1 MMIAQENSDTR
12 QFLREVMTTN
22 VTTLLPSATVQD
34 AAHQMK
40 ALNVGSIPI
49 CEGHQLLGM
58 LTDRDIV
65 VRVIAERHNPETQ
78 QVQDVMTPQ
87 VDYCY
92 EDQDVEEAA
101 QVMQDRQVRRLP
113 IINRDNQLVG
123 IVSLGDLA
131 VKANEEKT
139 MAQQALEQISLPAEP
154 RRQVV

>member
-1 MMIAQENSDTR
+1 MMIAKETSDAR
-12 QFLREVMTTN
+12 RFLREVMTTN
-22 VTTLLPSATVQD
+22 VTTLMPSATVQD
-34 AAHQMK
+34 AAQQMK

-49 CEGHQLLGM
+49 CERNQLLGM

-78 QVQDVMTPQ
+78 QIQDVMTPQ

-101 QVMQDRQVRRLP
+101 QIMQDRQIRRLP
-113 IINRDNQLVG
+113 IIDRDNRLVG

-131 VKANEEKT
+131 VKTNEEKT
-139 MAQQALEQISLPAEP
+139 MAQALEQISLPAEP
-154 RRQVV
+154 RRKAI

>member
-1 MMIAQENSDTR
+1 MARADSGAPR
-12 QFLREVMTTN
+12 LLREVMTTD

-34 AAHQMK
+34 AAHYMK
-40 ALNVGSIPI
+40 TLNVGSIPI
-49 CEGHQLLGM
+49 CERNQLVGM

-78 QVQDVMTPQ
+78 QIQDVMTSQ

-101 QVMQDRQVRRLP
+101 QVMQDRQIRRLP
-113 IINRDNQLVG
+113 IIDRDNQLVG

-131 VKANEEKT
+131 VKTNEEKT
-139 MAQQALEQISLPAEP
+139 MAQALEQISLPAGP
-154 RRQVV
+154 RKNVI

>member
-1 MMIAQENSDTR
+1 MAKADSGAR
-12 QFLREVMTTN
+12 RLLREVMTTE

-34 AAHQMK
+34 AAHHMK
-40 ALNVGSIPI
+40 TLNVGSIPI
-49 CEGHQLLGM
+49 CEHNQLVGM

-78 QVQDVMTPQ
+78 QIQDVMTPQ

-101 QVMQDRQVRRLP
+101 QVMQDRQIRRLP
-113 IINRDNQLVG
+113 IIDRDNQLVG

-131 VKANEEKT
+131 VKTNEEKT
-139 MAQQALEQISLPAEP
+139 TAQALEQISLPAEP
-154 RRQVV
+154 SRKVV

>member
-1 MMIAQENSDTR
+1 MAKGNLGAR
-12 QFLREVMTTN
+12 RLLREVMTTN
-22 VTTLLPSATVQD
+22 VATLLPSATVQD
-34 AAHQMK
+34 AAQQMK
-40 ALNVGSIPI
+40 TLNVGSIPI
-49 CEGHQLLGM
+49 CERNQLRGM

-78 QVQDVMTPQ
+78 QIQDVMSPQ

-113 IINRDNQLVG
+113 IVDRDKQLVG

-131 VKANEEKT
+131 VKTTEGKT
-139 MAQQALEQISLPAEP
+139 AAQALEQISLPAEP
-154 RRQVV
+154 RRKAI

>member
-1 MMIAQENSDTR
+1 MMIAKENSGAR
-12 QFLREVMTTN
+12 RFLREVMTTN

-34 AAHQMK
+34 AAQQMK
-40 ALNVGSIPI
+40 TLNVGSIPI
-49 CEGHQLLGM
+49 CKHNQLVGM

-78 QVQDVMTPQ
+78 RVQDVMTPQ

-113 IINRDNQLVG
+113 IIDRDNQLVG

-131 VKANEEKT
+131 VKTNEEKT
-139 MAQQALEQISLPAEP
+139 MAQALEQISLPAEP